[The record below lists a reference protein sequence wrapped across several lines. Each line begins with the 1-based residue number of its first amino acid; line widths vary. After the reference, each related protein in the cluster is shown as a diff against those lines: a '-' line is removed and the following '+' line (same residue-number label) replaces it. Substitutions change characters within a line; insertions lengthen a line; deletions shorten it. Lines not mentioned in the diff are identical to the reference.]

1 MSTEPQFAS
10 IANHPTAPESSPDS
24 GGGKRRSVGAS
35 VVAQARRKAAAA
47 NGVTQIVMTRL
58 NSGIDQS
65 GSPFLSAVFPS
76 HIGEEP
82 ESIDLSYLLD
92 FPNLQELF
100 ASAFLVWGSPV
111 AHRSRLE
118 LSGTLRRYFF
128 SFLASA
134 GYRQA
139 APHDIDDQ
147 LLGAFNRFLTEPRS
161 NGQPLN
167 PNTVGDALGAIRRV
181 LGALDSGPW
190 ATVAVSLAERVP
202 LGPVG
207 AYMKSDA
214 VDVISLDNVI
224 AIVAA
229 AEKELRELQARWER
243 GRRMID
249 EGRRELAKGQRNF
262 QELSICLA
270 AIDAAFPGVIPD
282 LPEIFAHDRE
292 LGAAVQYVHRVTEVS
307 SYFYPTGRDLVAFVL
322 LLSVATAFNAD
333 TVLSL
338 TWSNVECVDRL
349 GKRAVKIIGLKPRG
363 GEDMVRLLD
372 ASVDDPNQVSIS
384 MLLGLLRTIT
394 ARIRPCID
402 VPEYKDKLFV
412 YVQKFKAKQ
421 PKSFGNVKQGPTN
434 DIVWTRSLAKFCKD
448 NNLDRFTLSQLRPTL
463 IDMTLFLNGDLAAA
477 QAVGNHRKPYTTWT
491 FYTSS
496 GVKKRFLERIG
507 EVLVLRQRWIDSMG
521 VIDPRRLTQ
530 SQDKSAATPGFI
542 CLDPFDSPRKNQ
554 SKGRPCKAYGECP
567 SCPLAAADVG
577 DASTVALYFALKQ
590 SIYRSQ
596 TNMSAQTWLLRWAPV
611 LADLDALLEI
621 IPKSMSESSKRFQF
635 MLPLVG

>member
-1 MSTEPQFAS
+1 MSTIPPLES
-10 IANHPTAPESSPDS
+10 ITNYSTSPESSPDS

-47 NGVTQIVMTRL
+47 NNVTQIVMTRL
-58 NSGIDQS
+58 NSGTDQN
-65 GSPFLSAVFPS
+65 GIPFLCAIFPS
-76 HIGEEP
+76 HSGGEP
-82 ESIDLSYLLD
+82 ASIDLSYLLE
-92 FPNLQELF
+92 FPNLMELF
-100 ASAFLVWGSPV
+100 SSAFLVWGSPV
-111 AHRSRLE
+111 AHRSRME
-118 LSGTLRRYFF
+118 VSGTLRRYFF

-134 GYRQA
+134 GYQQA

-147 LLGAFNRFLTEPRS
+147 LLGAFDRFLTEPRR

-167 PNTVGDALGAIRRV
+167 PNTIGDALGAIRRV
-181 LGALDSGPW
+181 LGVLDCGPL
-190 ATVAVSLAERVP
+190 ASVAVSLAERVP
-202 LGPVG
+202 PGPIG

-229 AEKELRELQARWER
+229 AEKELRELKARWER

-249 EGRRELAKGQRNF
+249 EGRHELAKGHRDF
-262 QELSICLA
+262 QDLAICLA
-270 AIDAAFPGVIPD
+270 AIDGAFPGVIPD
-282 LPEIFAHDRE
+282 LPEIYAHDRG
-292 LGAAVQYVHRVTEVS
+292 LGSAVQHVHRVTEVS
-307 SYFYPTGRDLVAFVL
+307 SYFYPTGRDLVPFAL

-338 TWSNVECVDRL
+338 EWSNVESVDRL
-349 GKRAVKIIGLKPRG
+349 GKRAVKIIGLKPRA

-372 ASVDDPNQVSIS
+372 ASVDDPNQVSIT

-394 ARIRPCID
+394 ERIRPCID
-402 VPEYKDKLFV
+402 VIEQKNKLFV
-412 YVQKFKAKQ
+412 YVQQFNAKQ

-434 DIVWTRSLAKFCKD
+434 DIVWTRSLANFRID

-496 GVKKRFLERIG
+496 GVKKRFLERLG

-530 SQDKSAATPGFI
+530 SHDKSAATPGFI

-567 SCPLAAADVG
+567 SCPLAAADLG

-611 LADLDALLEI
+611 LADLNALLEM
-621 IPKSMSESSKRFQF
+621 IPQSMSESSKRFHF
-635 MLPLVG
+635 TLPLVG

>member
-1 MSTEPQFAS
+1 MTNYSASTDFS
-10 IANHPTAPESSPDS
+10 VNLS
-24 GGGKRRSVGAS
+24 GERRRSVGAT
-35 VVAQARRKAAAA
+35 VVEQARRRGAAL
-47 NGVTQIVMTRL
+47 NNITELVMTRVDRGTDQ
-58 NSGIDQS
+58 NGI
-65 GSPFLSAVFPS
+65 PFLFAVFPINRHEIS
-76 HIGEEP
+76 ARV
-82 ESIDLSYLLD
+82 DLSYLLD
-92 FPNLQELF
+92 FPNLRELF
-100 ASAFLVWGSPV
+100 ESAFLVWGSSI
-111 AHRSRLE
+111 AHRTRIE
-118 LSGTLRRYFF
+118 VSGVLRRYFF
-128 SFLASA
+128 SFLAST
-134 GYRQA
+134 GYHQA
-139 APHDIDDQ
+139 EPHDIDDQ

-161 NGQPLN
+161 NGRPLN

-190 ATVAVSLAERVP
+190 ASVAVSLAERVP
-202 LGPVG
+202 PGPVG

-214 VDVISLDNVI
+214 VEVISLDNVI

-229 AEKELRELQARWER
+229 AEKELRELKARWER
-243 GRRMID
+243 GRRLID
-249 EGRRELAKGQRNF
+249 EGRRELAQGQRNF
-262 QELSICLA
+262 QVLSISLA
-270 AIDAAFPGVIPD
+270 AIDAAFSGVIPD
-282 LPEIFAHDRE
+282 LPEIYAHDRA
-292 LGAAVQYVHRVTEVS
+292 LGDAVQNVHRVTEIS

-333 TVLSL
+333 TLLSL
-338 TWSNVECVDRL
+338 TWSNVENVDRI
-349 GKRAVKIIGLKPRG
+349 GKRAVKIIGRKPRAS
-363 GEDMVRLLD
+363 EDMVRLLD
-372 ASVDDPNQVSIS
+372 ASADEPNQISITT
-384 MLLGLLRTIT
+384 LLALLRTMT
-394 ARIRPCID
+394 ARIRPFID
-402 VPEYKDKLFV
+402 IPEHKDKLFV
-412 YVQKFKAKQ
+412 YVQKFNAKK

-434 DIVWTRSLAKFCKD
+434 DIVWTRSLANFCKD

-521 VIDPRRLTQ
+521 VIDPRRLTS

-567 SCPLAAADVG
+567 SCPLAVADIG

-590 SIYRSQ
+590 SIYQSQ

-611 LADLDALLEI
+611 LSDLDALLDI
-621 IPKSMSESSKRFQF
+621 IPKSVSESAKCFQF
-635 MLPLVG
+635 TLPLVG